1 MNTLVLAAAF
11 IALAAV
17 TAVAVRAYLFV
28 KRVHQL
34 VDRDVSAV
42 IQDLGETVQGAR
54 RAVGKLDDNLDSL
67 ASTLARIDRVTA
79 ALEPDSLARV
89 VAQPALRKL
98 ATWLGGL
105 RRGLAAA
112 RSQSASGSGGAGE
125 DDSEAG

>member
-11 IALAAV
+11 IALVAV
-17 TAVAVRAYLFV
+17 TAVAVRAYLLV
-28 KRVHQL
+28 KRLHDL

-42 IQDLGETVQGAR
+42 IEDLGETVQGTR
-54 RAVGKLDDNLDSL
+54 RAVGKVDDNLDSL
-67 ASTLARIDRVTA
+67 ASTLARVDRVTA

-105 RRGLAAA
+105 RRGLATA
-112 RSQSASGSGGAGE
+112 RSQSGSASGGAGE
-125 DDSEAG
+125 DGSEAG